1 MDEVFASTNRT
12 SDVVFGEADRNAGSQ
27 TLRMDIYTPVGDTET
42 DRPVFV
48 LAFGGGFTE
57 GNRRNPL
64 IVAVA
69 QSLARRGYVTASI
82 DYRFFENT
90 PATEDDANIAIIE
103 AMYDMRAAVR
113 FLRQDAEGADIYGTR
128 DDAIFVGGV
137 SSGGITA
144 SFAGALDLGDGLSTN
159 VRNFLT
165 AHNGTD
171 GDSSTNTSV
180 SSDIQ
185 GVFSISGGLTDFLWI
200 DADTAPIY
208 AAHEEYDPTVPCR
221 YAMGDAGFSLAGG
234 CDMVQIAQSYGVDAE
249 LYLVPG
255 ANTHVEYS
263 NAQVEEFIDGA
274 AAFFA
279 AQIP

>member
-1 MDEVFASTNRT
+1 M
-12 SDVVFGEADRNAGSQ
+12 VFGEADRSVGTQ

-57 GNRRNPL
+57 GSRRDPL
-64 IVAVA
+64 IVSVA

-82 DYRFFENT
+82 DYRFFESA
-90 PATEDDANIAIIE
+90 PVTEDDADIAIIE

-113 FLRQDAEGADIYGTR
+113 FLRQDAEGADVYGTR

-137 SSGGITA
+137 SSGGIMA

-165 AHNGTD
+165 AHNGTA
-171 GDSSTNTSV
+171 GDSSTNTGI

-200 DADTAPIY
+200 DVNTAPIY
-208 AAHEEYDPTVPCR
+208 AWRSSP
-221 YAMGDAGFSLAGG
+221 MGQRPSSRRKF
-234 CDMVQIAQSYGVDAE
+234 
-249 LYLVPG
+249 P
-255 ANTHVEYS
+255 
-263 NAQVEEFIDGA
+263 EF
-274 AAFFA
+274 
-279 AQIP
+279 